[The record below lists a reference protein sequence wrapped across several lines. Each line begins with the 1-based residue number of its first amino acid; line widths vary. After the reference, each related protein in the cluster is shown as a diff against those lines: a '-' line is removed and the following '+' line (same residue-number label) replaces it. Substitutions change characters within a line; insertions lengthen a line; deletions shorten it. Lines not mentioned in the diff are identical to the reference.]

1 VTRYRCVDARKADGF
16 TVTAACAAAGVSTS
30 AYYAWAAGRD
40 APPTAAQAAEAR
52 LRAEIRRLHTASGGA
67 DGVRRITRGLR
78 RRGWTV
84 NRKKVA
90 RIMREEQL
98 AGYRPR
104 KRRSLTKP
112 DEAAPAIPNLVG
124 RLFDPD
130 RPDVTW
136 CGDITYI
143 GTDEGWLYLATVIDL
158 GSRRLLGWALGVR
171 HDAQLVCD
179 ALHAAVGARGVER
192 MPGVIFHSDRG
203 SEYTSRKFAGVCAQ
217 LGVRQ
222 SASRSGS
229 CLDNAVA
236 ESWFASLKVELT
248 SRARYATRAQARAAI
263 TRWIHYYNTDR
274 LHSTLGYLTPLEWEA
289 LYDDTEEVTEPLAS
303 PQAA

>member
-1 VTRYRCVDARKADGF
+1 MTRYGCVDARKAEGF
-16 TVTAACAAAGVSTS
+16 AVTAACAAAGVSPS
-30 AYYAWAAGRD
+30 AYYAWAATRD
-40 APPTAAQAAEAR
+40 APPTSAQQAEAR
-52 LRAEIRRLHTASGGA
+52 LRAEIRRLHDASGGA
-67 DGVRRITRGLR
+67 DGVRRITRRLR
-78 RRGWTV
+78 RAGWTV
-84 NRKKVA
+84 NHKRVA
-90 RIMREEQL
+90 RIMRDEGL

-104 KRRSLTKP
+104 KRRSLTRP
-112 DEAAPAIPNLVG
+112 DDAAPEIPNLVG

-158 GSRRLLGWALGVR
+158 GSRRLLGWSLGDR
-171 HDAQLVCD
+171 HHATLVCD
-179 ALHAAVGARGVER
+179 ALRAAAGARGVAR

-203 SEYTSRKFAGVCAQ
+203 SEYTSRMFRGACQ
-217 LGVRQ
+217 RLGLRQ

-248 SRARYATRAQARAAI
+248 SRTRYATRDEARTAI

-274 LHSTLGYLTPLEWEA
+274 LHSTLGYRTPLEWEA
-289 LYDDTEEVTEPLAS
+289 QYGEVK
-303 PQAA
+303 